1 MDKRP
6 TGRRGDWQ
14 PDWASIQQPDK
25 VLIMQNVLSASAR
38 SHNTYGI
45 QTSKTLPK
53 NKLFCAVLLSD
64 LEDPDG
70 PACLELWDGNKPAH
84 WLEAANH
91 SEGALRLDV
100 GREDELVEVDL
111 VVLHLE
117 VLQLD
122 EGKPE
127 YVPSRADDGVDVVRH
142 RPVHKLYPSTRQTS
156 GRTSGVT

>member
-1 MDKRP
+1 M
-6 TGRRGDWQ
+6 
-14 PDWASIQQPDK
+14 
-25 VLIMQNVLSASAR
+25 
-38 SHNTYGI
+38 
-45 QTSKTLPK
+45 
-53 NKLFCAVLLSD
+53 SD

-70 PACLELWDGNKPAH
+70 PASLELGDGNKPAH

-111 VVLHLE
+111 VVLHLQ

-127 YVPSRADDGVDVVRH
+127 YVPSRADDSVDVVCH
-142 RPVHKLYPSTRQTS
+142 RPVHKLYPSPRQMS
-156 GRTSGVT
+156 ERTNRAA